1 MSPDTATTDTR
12 RPEAMKV
19 FFVVGAARSGTTLL
33 TRLLSAHPRIH
44 LHHERRVLEL
54 AGVAGALL
62 RTGGRGVE
70 PNPAPNVL
78 AGDLARGRPY
88 AESVLRAGT
97 PGETAWFGDKYPPY
111 AGQIPTLAAV
121 WPQAR
126 FIHIV
131 RDGRGVVASWLHTWP
146 RDHAWRRS
154 ARVPTVDRIATS
166 WAHSVDTADTA
177 GARLGPERYL
187 AFRYDD
193 LLDDPMAT
201 GRRWLALLGEES
213 HPDFE
218 AALAEVSRRGDWR
231 RDLSAAE
238 TATIEGVP
246 TAAATLARWGWTPE
260 AAPDTPPDTVAA
272 WVDHAEAATDEGA
285 ARRAWLR
292 VLRLD
297 PGHPGAVAWLM
308 RTQAHRGE
316 SLFGLMNLQRGR
328 TADHASK
335 TRALLEARGLDA
347 AAAAALMEA
356 AS

>member
-1 MSPDTATTDTR
+1 MSADP
-12 RPEAMKV
+12 MKV

-62 RTGGRGVE
+62 RTGGRGVD
-70 PNPAPNVL
+70 PHPPRDVL
-78 AGDLARGRPY
+78 ARDLARGRSY
-88 AESVLRAGT
+88 AEAVLRAGAPEGT
-97 PGETAWFGDKYPPY
+97 VWFGDKYPPY
-111 AGQIPTLAAV
+111 AGQVPTLAAV
-121 WPQAR
+121 WPEAR

-154 ARVPTVDRIATS
+154 ARVPPVADIAASWSRAVDA
-166 WAHSVDTADTA
+166 ADAA
-177 GARLGPERYL
+177 GARLGPERFL

-193 LLDDPMAT
+193 LLDDPVTT
-201 GRRWLALLGEES
+201 GRRWLGLLGEES

-218 AALAEVSRRGDWR
+218 AALAEVSRRGNWR

-238 TATIEGVP
+238 TAAVEAA
-246 TAAATLARWGWTPE
+246 AAATLSRWGWAAEVDPE
-260 AAPDTPPDTVAA
+260 TPPDTVEG
-272 WVDHAEAATDEGA
+272 WVATAEAAEDEAA

-297 PGHPGAVAWLM
+297 PGHPGAVGWLM

-316 SLFGLMNLQRGR
+316 SLFALMNLQPGR
-328 TADHASK
+328 SDDHAAL
-335 TRALLEARGLDA
+335 TRGLLEARGLSG
-347 AAAAALMEA
+347 AAAAALYGEGG
-356 AS
+356 

>member
-1 MSPDTATTDTR
+1 MSG
-12 RPEAMKV
+12 RPMNV

-54 AGVAGALL
+54 AGVAGSLL
-62 RTGGRGVE
+62 RTGGRAVE
-70 PNPAPNVL
+70 PNPAREVL
-78 AGDLARGRPY
+78 ALDLARGRGF
-88 AESVLRAGT
+88 AESVLHAGA
-97 PGETAWFGDKYPPY
+97 PAGTAWFGDKYPPY

-121 WPQAR
+121 WPRAR

-154 ARVPTVDRIATS
+154 ARVPSVDRIATS
-166 WAHSVDTADTA
+166 WAHSVDTADAA

-218 AALAEVSRRGDWR
+218 AALGQVSRRGDWR
-231 RDLSAAE
+231 RDLSMAE

-246 TAAATLARWGWTPE
+246 TAAATLARWGWE
-260 AAPDTPPDTVAA
+260 AEADPDTPPDRVDDWVSAA
-272 WVDHAEAATDEGA
+272 ESAGDAAT

-316 SLFGLMNLQRGR
+316 SLFALMNLQHGR
-328 TADHASK
+328 TTDHASQ
-335 TRALLEARGLDA
+335 TRALLEARGLHPET
-347 AAAAALMEA
+347 AAALVGETP
-356 AS
+356 

>member
-1 MSPDTATTDTR
+1 
-12 RPEAMKV
+12 MKV

-62 RTGGRGVE
+62 RTGGRAVD
-70 PNPAPNVL
+70 PSPPPRVL
-78 AGDLARGRPY
+78 AADLARGRGY
-88 AESVLRAGT
+88 AEAVLRAGA
-97 PGETAWFGDKYPPY
+97 PEGTAWFGDKYPPY

-121 WPQAR
+121 WPEAR
-126 FIHIV
+126 FIHVV

-154 ARVPTVDRIATS
+154 PRVPTVETIAAA
-166 WAHSVDTADTA
+166 WAHSADTADAA
-177 GARLGPERYL
+177 GQRLGPSRYL

-193 LLDDPMAT
+193 LLSDPVAT
-201 GRRWLALLGEES
+201 GRRWLALLGEDS
-213 HPDFE
+213 HPAFD
-218 AALAEVSRRGDWR
+218 AALAQVSRRGDWR

-238 TATIEGVP
+238 TATVEAQP
-246 TAAATLARWGWTPE
+246 AAAATLARWGWQPE
-260 AAPDTPPDTVAA
+260 ADPRTPPDRVEGWVAR
-272 WVDHAEAATDEGA
+272 AEAAGGEGE

-308 RTQAHRGE
+308 RTQAGRGE
-316 SLFGLMNLQRGR
+316 SLFALMNLAPGR
-328 TADHASK
+328 SPDHAAQ
-335 TRALLEARGLDA
+335 TRALLEARGLDP
-347 AAAAALMEA
+347 AAAAALVGEPA
-356 AS
+356 

>member
-1 MSPDTATTDTR
+1 MKPSG
-12 RPEAMKV
+12 MKV

-70 PNPAPNVL
+70 PNPPRDVL
-78 AGDLARGRPY
+78 ARDLARGRSY
-88 AESVLRAGT
+88 AEAVLQAGAPDGT
-97 PGETAWFGDKYPPY
+97 VWFGDKYPPY

-146 RDHAWRRS
+146 REYAWRRS
-154 ARVPTVDRIATS
+154 ARVPGIDAIAAS
-166 WAHSVDTADTA
+166 WARSVDAADAA
-177 GARLGPERYL
+177 GTRLGPERFH

-193 LLDDPMAT
+193 LLDDPVAT
-201 GRRWLALLGEES
+201 GRRWLALLGEVS
-213 HPDFE
+213 HPAFE

-231 RDLSAAE
+231 RDLSLAE
-238 TATIEGVP
+238 TAAVEAVP
-246 TAAATLARWGWTPE
+246 AAAATLARWGWTAE
-260 AAPDTPPDTVAA
+260 APAEVPADTVEDAIA
-272 WVDHAEAATDEGA
+272 QAEGTADEAA

-297 PGHPGAVAWLM
+297 PGHPDAVAWLM
-308 RTQAHRGE
+308 RTQATRGE
-316 SLFGLMNLQRGR
+316 SLFALMNLQPGRMADHRGR
-328 TADHASK
+328 

-347 AAAAALMEA
+347 AAAALVGGPT
-356 AS
+356 

>member
-1 MSPDTATTDTR
+1 VSPGAAAPGTGA
-12 RPEAMKV
+12 PMKV

-62 RTGGRGVE
+62 RTGGRAVE
-70 PNPAPNVL
+70 PNPPPQTL
-78 AGDLARGRPY
+78 AADLARGRRY
-88 AESVLRAGT
+88 AESVLRAGA
-97 PGETAWFGDKYPPY
+97 PEGTAWFGDKYPPY
-111 AGQIPTLAAV
+111 AGQVPTLAAV
-121 WPQAR
+121 WPEAR

-154 ARVPTVDRIATS
+154 ARVPAVETIAAS
-166 WAHSVDTADTA
+166 WAHSVDTADAA
-177 GARLGPERYL
+177 GAQLGPGRFH

-201 GRRWLALLGEES
+201 GRRWLQLLGEDS

-218 AALAEVSRRGDWR
+218 AALAQVSRRGDWR
-231 RDLSAAE
+231 RDLSKAE
-238 TATIEGVP
+238 TAAVEAEP
-246 TAAATLARWGWTPE
+246 KAAATLARWGWEQE
-260 AAPDTPPDTVAA
+260 APSDVPPDTVAD
-272 WVDHAEAATDEGA
+272 WVARAEAEPDPGA

-308 RTQAHRGE
+308 RTQAGRGE
-316 SLFGLMNLQRGR
+316 SLFALMNLRPGR
-328 TADHASK
+328 SEAHAAR

-347 AAAAALMEA
+347 EAAAALVGER
-356 AS
+356 S